1 MIMVN
6 VTIEIDD
13 KYAGVLSLTAI
24 GSTVWQTMVTAT
36 AVDLSQYNRV
46 SIDENGKITM
56 DMQPR

>member
-1 MIMVN
+1 MVK

-24 GSTVWQTMVTAT
+24 GSTVWQIMVTAT